1 MKTAGHL
8 TLSLAIAAGVA
19 FASSAFAG
27 EYRWETGGQYQ
38 RFSVDGFDANY
49 WSLYGTYFFRDVK
62 TDALP
67 LQEAAYLGRASSLSL
82 APARFDSDAGTF
94 DQWRISS
101 DVYVPGTW
109 LYLSAGVTR
118 ADSIEPTYNGTSIVP
133 QRGQGTTWDGAIGIT
148 PFDGLRL
155 STSFYQHGGYQP
167 NLDMKYVGRL
177 GNDHFYGFGVNLLD
191 PDGGDFTYG
200 LTADYFIDR
209 TLRVGTEVG
218 KGFNLWGVSADKFF
232 WDHASVGLSYINLK
246 AGDQLGLRA
255 AWRF

>member
-67 LQEAAYLGRASSLSL
+67 LQEAAYLGRASSVSL
-82 APARFDSDAGTF
+82 APARFDSDVGRF

-118 ADSIEPTYNGTSIVP
+118 ADSIEPTYDGSSVVPLRGHETS
-133 QRGQGTTWDGAIGIT
+133 WDGAIGIT

-155 STSFYQHGGYQP
+155 STSFYQHDDYQP

-177 GNDHFYGFGVNLLD
+177 GNGHFYGIGVNLLD
-191 PDGGDFTYG
+191 PDGGDFTYD

-209 TLRVGTEVG
+209 TLRVGAEVG
-218 KGFNLWGVSADKFF
+218 KGLDRWGVSADKFF
-232 WDHASVGLSYINLK
+232 TDQASIGLSYTGLE
-246 AGDQLGLRA
+246 AGHQLALRA